1 VRIAV
6 HIERVSDT
14 TPLWTPSGDA
24 IAAANVTRFIRD
36 VVQPLGGSAA
46 RVTDARSL
54 WEWSVA
60 EPGDFWASIW
70 RFGGVIAEERP
81 GAAPWDAVLEH
92 GERMAPPDPVLGPRW
107 FSGARLNFAENL
119 LKRYDDAEALVLWTE
134 RGPGRRLTYVQL
146 GDAVARFAA
155 FLRDAGVVVGDR
167 VVGFVPNMP
176 EAVVAM
182 LAAASLGA
190 LWSSC
195 SPDFGPAGVLDRFG
209 QIAPKVLVTADGYVW
224 AGKRIDCLERV
235 RAFLPSLPSVEQVVV
250 VPHLPAD
257 LAGDGTLPDGAI
269 AWSDAIARGEG
280 SLLSFA
286 RLPFDHPL
294 YIMYSSG
301 TTGLPKCM
309 VHGAGGTLVQ
319 HLKELSLHTDVRA
332 GDRMVYVTTCGWMM
346 WNWLV
351 SNLALGATLVTYD
364 GAPVVRDRPILWDL
378 VAQERLAVFGTSAK
392 WLALAEKEGLVP
404 GPQHDLS
411 ALRTILSTG
420 SPLAAHSFDFVYR
433 QVKRDV
439 RLSSISGGTEILSCF
454 AGGEPTLPVYRGEI
468 QARGYA
474 MNVHVFDEH
483 GRSVRGR
490 AGELVCTS
498 PFPSMPVAFWNDPD
512 GSRYRAAYFDV
523 YPNTWR
529 HGDWAELTEHDGM
542 IIHGRSDATL
552 NPGGVRIG
560 TAEIY
565 RQVERLPEIVE
576 SLVIG
581 QNVEGEDVRIVLF
594 VRLRPGLELDD
605 ALRERIRRCIRDN
618 ASPHHVPRRIVQ
630 VADIPRT
637 ISGKITELAV
647 RDVVHGRPVKNADAL
662 ANPEALELFRDLEE
676 LRN

>member
-1 VRIAV
+1 
-6 HIERVSDT
+6 
-14 TPLWTPSGDA
+14 
-24 IAAANVTRFIRD
+24 
-36 VVQPLGGSAA
+36 
-46 RVTDARSL
+46 
-54 WEWSVA
+54 
-60 EPGDFWASIW
+60 
-70 RFGGVIAEERP
+70 
-81 GAAPWDAVLEH
+81 
-92 GERMAPPDPVLGPRW
+92 
-107 FSGARLNFAENL
+107 
-119 LKRYDDAEALVLWTE
+119 
-134 RGPGRRLTYVQL
+134 
-146 GDAVARFAA
+146 
-155 FLRDAGVVVGDR
+155 VVGDR